1 LEEVKTYFLDAFPSK
16 PRYTISEWADNYR
29 VLSKE
34 SSSEAGKWRTSRAEY
49 QRGIMDAVSDSKNH
63 TIVVMSSA
71 QVGKTSILENIIGF
85 YVHYE
90 PAPIMVLQ
98 PTLEM
103 AQAFSKDRL
112 EPMFR
117 DTPVLNKILPSD
129 KKKSN
134 STILHKKFN
143 GGHITMSGA
152 NSPASLASR
161 PIKVLLADEIDR
173 YPESAGEEGDPVNL
187 AKKRTTTF
195 WDKKIFLCST
205 PTIKDNSR
213 IEFAYNQSDMRKFFV
228 PCPECGKK
236 QILLWE
242 NVRWEENKPE
252 TARYYCSECGSE
264 WNDAIR
270 WNAISKGEWIATNP
284 QVKGIAGFWLNEIYS
299 PWVKL
304 LDMVMNFLE
313 AKKTPATLKTFI
325 NTSLGETWED
335 ESDKIEH
342 TGLMKRK
349 EKYPKY
355 VPDEVI
361 ILTAGVDT
369 QDNRLEIEIV
379 GWGRDYESFS
389 IDYFVIDGDPAENFV
404 WDKLSEI
411 LENDYEGHKIKGIC
425 IDTGGHK
432 TKFVYQYVAKNRFKN
447 IFAIKGSSV
456 LNAPTINPRP
466 QRNNEY
472 NVPLYMVGVN
482 TIKDTI
488 YSFLSIED
496 IGAGYCHFPDYEKYD
511 EEYFKQLTAEKREQ
525 NGKWVK
531 QRHRNEA
538 LDCRVYAYAALEIIG
553 IHTGGIKWDL
563 LEKINKP
570 KRKKK
575 QPKDKGVEIEF

>member
-1 LEEVKTYFLDAFPSK
+1 MEIIKAFLSAFTPK
-16 PRYTISEWADNYR
+16 PKLTISEWADSYR

-34 SSSEAGKWRTSRAEY
+34 SASEAGKWRTSRAEY
-49 QRGIMDAVSDSKNH
+49 QRGIMDAVSNPQFKQ
-63 TIVVMSSA
+63 IVVMSSA

-112 EPMFR
+112 DPMFR
-117 DTPVLNKILPSD
+117 DTPVLNEIIPTQSR
-129 KKKSN
+129 KSN

-143 GGHITMSGA
+143 GGHITMAGA
-152 NSPASLASR
+152 NSAASLASR
-161 PIKVLLADEIDR
+161 PIKVLLADEVDR

-236 QILLWE
+236 QYLKWE
-242 NVRWEENKPE
+242 NVKWEKYNPKSAKYFCEI
-252 TARYYCSECGSE
+252 CGSG
-264 WNDAIR
+264 WNDAKR
-270 WNAISKGEWIATNP
+270 WEAISKGEWIA
-284 QVKGIAGFWLNEIYS
+284 QKESQDIAGFHLNEIYS

-304 LDMVMNFLE
+304 EDMVKNFLE
-313 AKKTPATLKTFI
+313 AQKTPATLKTFI

-335 ESDKIEH
+335 DSEKLDY
-342 TGLMKRK
+342 TGLMKRI
-349 EKYPKY
+349 EDYQGI
-355 VPDEVI
+355 PDEVI
-361 ILTAGVDT
+361 YLTAGVDT
-369 QDNRLEIEIV
+369 QDDRLEIEIV
-379 GWGRDYESFS
+379 GWGVDYESWS
-389 IDYFVIDGDPAENFV
+389 IDYLILEGDPAEMYV
-404 WDKLSEI
+404 WQKLDEV
-411 LENDYEGHKIKGIC
+411 LDRYKPNAVG

-447 IFAIKGSSV
+447 IFAFKGSSV

-466 QRNNEY
+466 NRNNEY
-472 NVPLYMVGVN
+472 KVPLYMVGVN

-496 IGAGYCHFPDYEKYD
+496 IGAGYCHFPKRD
-511 EEYFKQLTAEKREQ
+511 EEYFKQLTSEKREQ

-531 QRHRNEA
+531 TRHRNEA
-538 LDCRVYAYAALEIIG
+538 LDCRVYAYGVLELLGALQSG
-553 IHTGGIKWDL
+553 IRWY
-563 LEKINKP
+563 
-570 KRKKK
+570 KKK
-575 QPKDKGVEIEF
+575 KKKSQPKDKGVEIEF